1 MASPGQYQYGP
12 DWHHAMLGWPTLGP
26 VNPSHE
32 MAGGGG
38 GGTGSVTL
46 LSLDHYIRSSFFS
59 LRKYL
64 GVLVSTEKF

>member
-32 MAGGGG
+32 MAGGEGG
-38 GGTGSVTL
+38 GDRQCQATITRSLYSL
-46 LSLDHYIRSSFFS
+46 LVFQS
-59 LRKYL
+59 
-64 GVLVSTEKF
+64 